1 MLGGGQEG
9 GGSVGSLSLPPIPKQ
24 EPHRSGFL
32 LRLVTALGRT
42 LVYCLT
48 FTLGHAGTF
57 VAVPV
62 ARILGVVFLGLAV
75 QQHHVCNVVTLT
87 TSCTLSL
94 SLSLSLSQVTG
105 RSTEVLLLGGL
116 LQVLHTAVWNILT
129 AIIKW

>member
-32 LRLVTALGRT
+32 FRLVTALGRT

-94 SLSLSLSQVTG
+94 FPSLSLSL
-105 RSTEVLLLGGL
+105 R
-116 LQVLHTAVWNILT
+116 
-129 AIIKW
+129 

>member
-1 MLGGGQEG
+1 MLCVSWPFHCLFSCLVLGGGREG

-42 LVYCLT
+42 LVYCLM

-62 ARILGVVFLGLAV
+62 ARVLGVVFLGLAL
-75 QQHHVCNVVTLT
+75 QQHQVCNVV
-87 TSCTLSL
+87 
-94 SLSLSLSQVTG
+94 SQPCLG
-105 RSTEVLLLGGL
+105 LECLLPG
-116 LQVLHTAVWNILT
+116 QAR
-129 AIIKW
+129 